1 MVLLT
6 LDMQLKIL
14 KDVNKV
20 SVITNLIIKGE
31 NDPVI
36 EQHYR
41 VLEERCIFYFAIIP
55 FDYFPR
61 KMVVHLMNTV
71 VFYVNAFVWLKGVS
85 ETLSS
90 LTIVKGKALD
100 FNLHFRVVFG
110 KFLQTHE
117 GTKTDMI
124 LRATD
129 AVELGPNG
137 NL

>member
-1 MVLLT
+1 M
-6 LDMQLKIL
+6 
-14 KDVNKV
+14 
-20 SVITNLIIKGE
+20 
-31 NDPVI
+31 
-36 EQHYR
+36 
-41 VLEERCIFYFAIIP
+41 
-55 FDYFPR
+55 
-61 KMVVHLMNTV
+61 HLMNTV